1 MSHIEEHLNL
11 LGWEVADRVTG
22 YSGVVTSVSF
32 DLYGCIQAV
41 VQPPHDSVLGNTPDG
56 RWFDVSRLQVLP
68 DRLRI
73 MPVPAYDFT
82 PATIAKGGHG
92 PAEKP
97 LP

>member
-1 MSHIEEHLNL
+1 MSLIEQHLQL
-11 LGWEVADRVTG
+11 LGWEVTDRVTG
-22 YSGVVTSVSF
+22 FSGVVSCVSF
-32 DLYGCIQAV
+32 DLYGCIQAT
-41 VQPPHDSVLGNTPDG
+41 VQPPHEASLGKTPDA

-68 DRLRI
+68 DRVRV

-82 PATIAKGGHG
+82 PATIATGGHG